1 MDITCDKSTPTEEGV
16 YIWYPSLT
24 LLPEMIRVVQYPSKD
39 EFGVSWPS
47 YLGVPTYNGA
57 HVGKLQGKFSE
68 RLTFS
73 MK

>member
-1 MDITCDKSTPTEEGV
+1 MKITCDKSTPTEEGV

-24 LLPEMIRVVQYPSKD
+24 LHPQMIHVVQYPSK
-39 EFGVSWPS
+39 EEVGIKWGS
-47 YLGVPTYNGA
+47 YLGVATFNGR

-73 MK
+73 LK

>member
-1 MDITCDKSTPTEEGV
+1 MEITCDKSTPTEEGF

-24 LLPEMIRVVQYPSKD
+24 LIPEMIHVVQYPSKE
-39 EFGVSWPS
+39 EFGLKWGS
-47 YLGVPTYNGA
+47 YLGVPAFRGR